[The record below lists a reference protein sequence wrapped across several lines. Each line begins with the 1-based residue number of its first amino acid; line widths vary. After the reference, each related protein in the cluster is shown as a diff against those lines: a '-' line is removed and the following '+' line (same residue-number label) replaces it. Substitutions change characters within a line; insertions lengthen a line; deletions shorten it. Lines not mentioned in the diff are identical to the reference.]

1 MIISLY
7 TETYFK
13 SAHKLENYDGI
24 CARLHGHTWKICLW
38 VRGDESLLDKAGI
51 LWDFN
56 NLDKITS
63 ELDHRYLNEIVDF
76 NPTAENLSL
85 YIYKKLKDKRMDLDF
100 KIRVYES
107 LIDKKSYC
115 ELGDF

>member
-1 MIISLY
+1 MIINLY

-13 SAHKLENYDGI
+13 SAHKLDNYDGV
-24 CARLHGHTWKICLW
+24 CSRLHGHTWKICLW
-38 VRGDESLLDKAGI
+38 VKGEETHLDKVGI

-56 NLDKITS
+56 NLNEITS

-85 YIYKKLKDKRMDLDF
+85 YIYRKLKEGRPELDF
-100 KIRVYES
+100 KVRVYES
-107 LIDKKSYC
+107 LIDKKAYC